1 VTQYTEDRSCLTQFA
16 MGEMFVKG
24 ESPRDHKLAA
34 KWYTE
39 SAKQGYRKSQR
50 RLGTMYAM
58 GYGVS
63 KNYIKSYAWFKISA
77 VQRSHKALRNLRK
90 LEPHMTAD
98 EIYYAKK
105 LAKQYYETFVLPYTQ
120 EGDS

>member
-1 VTQYTEDRSCLTQFA
+1 VDQYIEERSCITQFA

-24 ESPRDHKLAA
+24 ESTRDHKLAA
-34 KWYTE
+34 KWYLE

-58 GYGVS
+58 GFGVPR
-63 KNYIKSYAWFKISA
+63 NYIKSYAWFKVSA

-90 LEPHMTAD
+90 VEAHMTV
-98 EIYYAKK
+98 EQIYYAEK
-105 LAKQYYETFVLPYTQ
+105 LAKQYYETFVVPFVQ
-120 EGDS
+120 

>member
-1 VTQYTEDRSCLTQFA
+1 MTQYTEDRSCLTQFA

-58 GYGVS
+58 GHGVS

-105 LAKQYYETFVLPYTQ
+105 LAKQYYETFVLPFTQ
-120 EGDS
+120 KGDS

>member
-1 VTQYTEDRSCLTQFA
+1 